1 MPGHQFNLSKILL
14 LNLSVMID
22 GLKIPCLDVNRET
35 LRKNSFLKWPE
46 LVNLNTGEI
55 DPDED
60 LPFDEPENYPFVKY
74 QGLKFTD
81 YYDRIKLTGSIHKY
95 FNRGFHNYNDFGLN
109 ELIIALN
116 NLKFTFSID
125 PDKTILRGLEI
136 GVNIELNQT
145 PGTFL
150 NSLILHCGEPFTYQK
165 DKTKRFRECSH
176 VQYFIKA
183 YDKGKQY
190 KLKRYILR
198 FEIKFIKMEIFNK
211 QGIKTLSDLT
221 KPANFEFLGRLLLQ
235 KFDEMLIGN
244 LQADT
249 SKLNDR
255 DKILFA
261 NGHNPAYWETL
272 IPKSENYKQGNTAP
286 EYKRLRKQYD
296 KKLNRFKELLIRT
309 GADQLKNDVR
319 ELIVQKINQLS
330 TMKKEGQIDHP
341 EQIKKG
347 GKLTDTK
354 NTKEGQID
362 RLLYSVIL
370 PPTGNQKTD
379 ETTTLCCVT
388 GMNISHQRKGSQY
401 VSEKTIRNIYF
412 THPATFESLCKTFG
426 TRKKRTSKEKQ
437 CYFIA
442 HNIRNLANRIKQ
454 YKYEIRPNN

>member
-1 MPGHQFNLSKILL
+1 VSHARPPVQPLKNLL

-22 GLKIPCLDVNRET
+22 GLKSLCLPVNRET
-35 LRKNSFLKWPE
+35 LWKNSFIEPVLATNAK
-46 LVNLNTGEI
+46 TGEI
-55 DPDED
+55 DQSKNS
-60 LPFDEPENYPFVKY
+60 PFAEF
-74 QGLKFTD
+74 QGLIFTF
-81 YYDRIKLTGSIHKY
+81 YPERVELNGSIHKY

-116 NLKFTFSID
+116 NLKFTFDID
-125 PDKTILRGLEI
+125 PQRTNLNGLEI
-136 GVNIELNQT
+136 GVNIELNQN
-145 PGTFL
+145 PGILL
-150 NSLILHCGEPFTYQK
+150 NSLILHNGQPFTDQK

-190 KLKRYILR
+190 KLKRHILR

-221 KPANFEFLGRLLLQ
+221 KSANFEFLGRLLLQ
-235 KFDEMLIGN
+235 TFDKILIGN

-249 SKLNDR
+249 SKLNNR
-255 DKILFA
+255 DKLTFA
-261 NGHNPAYWETL
+261 NGHNSTYWEQL
-272 IPKSENYKQGNTAP
+272 IPNSENYKQGNTAP
-286 EYKRLRKQYD
+286 EYKRQYKRYE
-296 KKLNRFKELLIRT
+296 KKLKRFKELLTVT
-309 GADQLKNDVR
+309 GAEQQKREIR
-319 ELIVQKINQLS
+319 ELIVQKIIQLS
-330 TMKKEGQIDHP
+330 VLKKRGKIDRP

-354 NTKEGQID
+354 NPKRGEID
-362 RLLYSVIL
+362 RLLYSVNL
-370 PPTGNQKTD
+370 PPTGNQKT
-379 ETTTLCCVT
+379 EGKTTLCCVT
-388 GMNISHQRKGSQY
+388 GMNISHQRKGSQF

-412 THPATFESLCKTFG
+412 THPATFESLLKTFG

-454 YKYEIRPNN
+454 YKHEIR